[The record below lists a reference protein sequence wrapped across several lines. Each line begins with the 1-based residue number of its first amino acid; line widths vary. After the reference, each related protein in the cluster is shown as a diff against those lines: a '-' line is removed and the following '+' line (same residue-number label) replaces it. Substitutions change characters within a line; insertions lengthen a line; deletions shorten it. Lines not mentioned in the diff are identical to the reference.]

1 MTAVPTQEAPAML
14 AVLLSVALSAAAT
27 PTGVTLTGVVSDKAG
42 RPLPGATVFVRM
54 AAPRKGG
61 GVL

>member
-1 MTAVPTQEAPAML
+1 ML
-14 AVLLSVALSAAAT
+14 AVLVSAALSAT
-27 PTGVTLTGVVSDKAG
+27 PAGVTLTGVVSDKAG

-54 AAPRKGG
+54 AAPRKGV

>member
-1 MTAVPTQEAPAML
+1 ML
-14 AVLLSVALSAAAT
+14 VVLVSAALSAGAT

-54 AAPRKGG
+54 ATPRKGV